1 MIMKNYLRLIPLAI
15 IIVLGY
21 SCHDNVPYY
30 DVRDEYIG
38 DYNVYDDCGAFT
50 SDYSLTLFKY
60 GNSNEIIF
68 GFPGLY
74 EAGFEVTGL
83 VTGMKV
89 VIPVQQFSIAPD
101 VFYEFSG
108 SGSLNDTVLTMAYQV
123 LTIQGTLIIDEVD
136 CIAELVRWQ

>member
-1 MIMKNYLRLIPLAI
+1 MKTYLRLIVVAS
-15 IIVLGY
+15 VLVFAS
-21 SCHDNVPYY
+21 SCKDNEPYY

-38 DYNVYDDCGAFT
+38 DYDVFDDCGTFT
-50 SDYSLTLFKY
+50 SDYALTIFKY
-60 GNSNEIIF
+60 GNANEIIF

-101 VFYEFSG
+101 LYYEFSG
-108 SGSLNDTVLTMAYQV
+108 SGSLNDTVLTVDYQV
-123 LTIQGTLIIDEVD
+123 LTIQGTLIIDDVD
-136 CIAELVRWQ
+136 CIATLTRVQ